1 MGAGLLAVSPGFATR
16 LAFRTELWLRAR
28 LLPFR
33 LPQDLPLDNVL
44 TLAQPTAGPGRFSG
58 LPATAIVRAVRRT
71 LRHPVLMRNRRCLR
85 EGLLAYRFL
94 TEAGHRPR
102 LHFGIDP
109 GIVAS
114 PIAKAHCWVTIGG
127 VTVICETETR
137 YVEILSVPRGDTR
150 GDRET

>member
-1 MGAGLLAVSPGFATR
+1 MGAGLFVVSSRFATH
-16 LAFRTELWLRAR
+16 LTFRAELWLRAR

-33 LPQDLPLDNVL
+33 LPQDLPLDAVL
-44 TLAQPTAGPGRFSG
+44 TLAEPAAGPGRFG
-58 LPATAIVRAVRRT
+58 GMPAAAIVHAVRRT

-94 TEAGHRPR
+94 TEAGHQPR

-114 PIAKAHCWVTIGG
+114 PRAKAHCWVTLDD
-127 VTVICETETR
+127 VTVIGETETR
-137 YVEILSVPRGDTR
+137 YVEILSVPQGDIRGN
-150 GDRET
+150 